1 MQTRL
6 NYLQIAPETM
16 KLAVALETHLAKSG
30 LEQSLYHLVKTRASQ
45 INGCAFCIHM
55 HTRDARAHGETEERL
70 YLLDAWRE
78 SPLYSDRER
87 AALAWTE
94 SLTLIAETR
103 APDDVFEPRKTY
115 GVISIAGRVLAGS
128 EPSCARAELVTAS
141 PAKTSATTRR
151 FLISNSSAPPPAH
164 LPRSLRRRDTENGLR
179 AGRCHCGLVFP
190 AKVSDSPRPPH
201 GRIAPEVGR

>member
-45 INGCAFCIHM
+45 INGCAYCIHM

-103 APDDVFEPRKTY
+103 APDDVFDEVKKHFSDDEIVKLT
-115 GVISIAGRVLAGS
+115 VLIGAIN
-128 EPSCARAELVTAS
+128 AWNRLA
-141 PAKTSATTRR
+141 
-151 FLISNSSAPPPAH
+151 I
-164 LPRSLRRRDTENGLR
+164 SLRSIHPVK
-179 AGRCHCGLVFP
+179 AS
-190 AKVSDSPRPPH
+190 A
-201 GRIAPEVGR
+201 AA